1 LSGVVNAGSSK
12 ANGHT
17 HPDPER
23 PSIDELLDRVR
34 ASGGR
39 ITTARRAVLRSLLD
53 AGDEHLTAEEVA
65 EQVHR
70 STPEVHLSTV
80 YRTLESLEG
89 LGLLR
94 QARLGAG
101 PVSYHLAA
109 DQHHHAV
116 CTSCGKV
123 IVLPASSVASVTRRL
138 AKDHGFVADP
148 QHLTIT
154 GLCRDC
160 A

>member
-1 LSGVVNAGSSK
+1 MAS
-12 ANGHT
+12 HT
-17 HPDPER
+17 FV
-23 PSIDELLDRVR
+23 PSAHVHAAVDLPSLDELLERVR

-39 ITTARRAVLRSLLD
+39 ITTARRAVLQALLD

-65 EQVHR
+65 DRVHR
-70 STPEVHLSTV
+70 NTPEVHLSTV

-89 LGLLR
+89 LGILR

-109 DQHHHAV
+109 DEHHHAV

-123 IVLPASSVASVTRRL
+123 IVLPASSVASITRRL
-138 AKDHGFVADP
+138 AKDDGFVADP

-154 GLCRDC
+154 GLCADC